1 MRKQICDYCAA
12 EFDTSQHGI
21 LASAESGGVNLELEG
36 VVVRRGDGLAITLCS
51 MECMRKASQAKKM
64 ILADAEEIAYEITQT
79 IAPFCERVSVA
90 GSVRRR
96 KPTVKDIEI
105 CAIPTW
111 EAVPDL
117 FGVGAGNT
125 RVNRLYEGRHVFDDL
140 GVQWIKPA
148 TQELVNWRI
157 LPDKKYWRG
166 LVRREIKLD
175 LFLCEPD
182 NWGWIFAIRTG
193 SADFSTALL
202 THAKQLGYHSEKGR
216 LHRGEQAIA
225 TPEEEGVFR
234 ILNLAF
240 VAPELRLDSSSL
252 KSL

>member
-1 MRKQICDYCAA
+1 VK
-12 EFDTSQHGI
+12 
-21 LASAESGGVNLELEG
+21 
-36 VVVRRGDGLAITLCS
+36 
-51 MECMRKASQAKKM
+51 
-64 ILADAEEIAYEITQT
+64 LADAEEIAYDLTQA
-79 IAPFCERVSVA
+79 IAPFCERVQVA
-90 GSVRRR
+90 GSIRRR
-96 KPTVKDIEI
+96 KASVKDIEI

-125 RVNRLYEGRHVFDDL
+125 RVNRLYECRHVFDDL
-140 GVQWIKPA
+140 GVQWIKPGA
-148 TQELVNWRI
+148 KEIVKWRI
-157 LPDKKYWRG
+157 RPEGKYWRG
-166 LVRREIKLD
+166 LMRQEIKLD

-202 THAKQLGYHSEKGR
+202 THAKRLGYHSEKGR
-216 LHRGEQAIA
+216 LYHGEQAIA
-225 TPEEEGVFR
+225 TPEEEDVFR
-234 ILNLAF
+234 ILKLAF